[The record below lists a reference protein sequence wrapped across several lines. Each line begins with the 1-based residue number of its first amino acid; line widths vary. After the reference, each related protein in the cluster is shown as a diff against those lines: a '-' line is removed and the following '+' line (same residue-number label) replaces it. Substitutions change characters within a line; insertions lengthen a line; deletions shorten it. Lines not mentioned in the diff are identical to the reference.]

1 MRRVLRA
8 VGLAL
13 ALGLGVGVGAAPAA
27 ALDLTGTWYVLV
39 HYKDTATN
47 NPDFERWQDR
57 VWVFEP
63 SGSRLKW
70 IEYPIVVFD
79 DESGR
84 FERTGSQYARV
95 MHFWEPSARQ
105 QEQIRSGLSIN
116 PRGSKTKTL
125 RGSAA
130 EGWHSRGPIA
140 AYSASTLTYTETW
153 SAEDLD
159 GLPVFRFEDSLGG
172 GRTDTLDG
180 VTEYRTTEVLP
191 SGELRGTYNR
201 DGTRPGTFRMM
212 RSGAVG
218 EVTKSQSQAEVRAR
232 ALSATAG
239 PEAAEGLADA
249 LSQPGVSED
258 DVRRLLKGRVLAGGG
273 DPRAVDSE
281 LRSLSAAIMAEYHKG
296 TSPAEIERMVRDGA
310 LRP

>member
-1 MRRVLRA
+1 MGRVICS

-13 ALGLGVGVGAAPAA
+13 VLSLGLGVSTARAA

-57 VWVFEP
+57 IWVFQP

-84 FERTGSQYARV
+84 FERSRSQYARV
-95 MHFWEPSARQ
+95 MHFWEPSSRQ
-105 QEQIRSGLSIN
+105 QDQIRSGLSIN

-130 EGWHSRGPIA
+130 EGWHSRGPMTA
-140 AYSASTLTYTETW
+140 FSANTLTYTETW
-153 SAEDLD
+153 SVENL
-159 GLPVFRFEDSLGG
+159 GGMPVFRFEESLGG
-172 GRTDTLDG
+172 GRTESLDG
-180 VTEYRTTEVLP
+180 VTEYRVSEVLP
-191 SGELRGTYNR
+191 SGELRGSYNR
-201 DGTRPGTFRMM
+201 DGTRPGTFRVM
-212 RSGAVG
+212 RAGSVG
-218 EVTKSQSQAEVRAR
+218 EVKKSQNQAEVRAR
-232 ALSATAG
+232 AMSATMG
-239 PEAAEGLADA
+239 PTAAEGLAHA
-249 LSQPGVSED
+249 LSQPNVTED

-273 DPRAVDSE
+273 DPRVVDSE
-281 LRSLSAAIMAEYHKG
+281 IRSLAEAIMTEQRKG
-296 TSPAEIERMVRDGA
+296 TSPAEIEQMVRDGA